1 MKTTKR
7 LLKTQ
12 WQSANKQA
20 NLIIDQWLPQLD
32 RRKSSF
38 KDEATNRRVLA
49 SFLAYREGDFEV
61 VLGNSREE
69 DRDCLRDAT
78 EALVGNVLQRTKGRN
93 GYKFNPS
100 LILPVTKVMTTNVT
114 LKNTIT
120 TKLGAIYRDETYSQ
134 RVVKDFCAIG
144 QARVV
149 QVKITDPFANMM
161 MLSGQIPDGHRN
173 WHNLPDIEPTE
184 EAEKIW
190 SDFVERLEE
199 AAFRQAIACYPVAE
213 VGVFLTTQ
221 LDRLVRLIQ
230 QTAIKHFGTARI
242 SPSLICT
249 DKFGKRHK
257 VWGTFPVKNK
267 SNNKVNT

>member
-7 LLKTQ
+7 NLITQ
-12 WQSANKQA
+12 WQPANKQA
-20 NLIIDQWLPQLD
+20 NLLIDQWLTQLD

-38 KDEATNRRVLA
+38 KDEETNRRVLA
-49 SFLAYREGDFEV
+49 SFLAYREGDFEI

-78 EALVGNVLQRTKGRN
+78 EALLGDVLQRTKGRN

-100 LILPVTKVMTTNVT
+100 LILPVTKVQTNNIT

-120 TKLGAIYRDETYSQ
+120 TKLGAIYQNDTYRQ

-161 MLSGQIPDGHRN
+161 VLSNQVSDGPRN
-173 WHNLPDIEPTE
+173 WHNLPDIEPNE
-184 EAEKIW
+184 EAEKLY
-190 SDFVERLEE
+190 SGFVERLEE
-199 AAFRQAIACYPVAE
+199 AAFRQAIACYGVDE
-213 VGVFLTTQ
+213 NGVFLTTQ

-230 QTAIKHFGTARI
+230 QTTIKHFGTARI
-242 SPSLICT
+242 SPSLLCT
-249 DKFGKRHK
+249 DKYGRRQK
-257 VWGTFPVKNK
+257 VYGTFPTQQIKK
-267 SNNKVNT
+267 ETA